1 MPIERRI
8 STTTYLLAGFITL
21 LIFFLG
27 LSLGMIVDDMRLRNA
42 EQLNK
47 AQEVNYQSLQM
58 QYLYLST
65 LPNAT
70 DSCPTL
76 KVALDKTVAELSESL
91 DRFEDFK
98 KETKLNDK
106 DYDLIGRKYLLD
118 NIKYWFFADKSRNL
132 CDLNLVSVLYFYS
145 LKDCQVCPDQGV
157 ILTYFKKILDERL
170 LVFPINVDIEKE
182 EPLIKILRSRYNIT
196 SYPSVVIADHK
207 YEGVVQRME
216 LSRLICS
223 AYHTMPLEC
232 QRFGLSDESK
242 GES

>member
-1 MPIERRI
+1 MAIERRI

-91 DRFEDFK
+91 GMFEDFK
-98 KETKLNDK
+98 QQTKLNDK
-106 DYDLIGRKYLLD
+106 DYNLIGRKYLLD
-118 NIKYWFFADKSRNL
+118 NIKYWFFAEKSKDL

-145 LKDCQVCPDQGV
+145 LKDCDVCPDQGV
-157 ILTYFKKILDERL
+157 ILTYFKKIFDERL
-170 LVFPINVDIEKE
+170 LVFPINVDVEKE

-196 SYPSVVIADHK
+196 TYPSIVIKEHK
-207 YEGVVQRME
+207 YERVVGKQE
-216 LSRLICS
+216 LSPLICH
-223 AYHTMPLEC
+223 AYRTMPIEC
-232 QRFGLSDESK
+232 ERFGLGGNES
-242 GES
+242 

>member
-1 MPIERRI
+1 MGIERHI
-8 STTTYLLAGFITL
+8 SRNTYFLAGFITL

-42 EQLNK
+42 DQLNK

-65 LPNAT
+65 LPNAS

-91 DRFEDFK
+91 GRFEDFK

-118 NIKYWFFADKSRNL
+118 NIKYWFFAEKSKDL

-145 LKDCQVCPDQGV
+145 LKDCDVCPDQGV
-157 ILTYFKKILDERL
+157 ILTYFKKIFDERL
-170 LVFPINVDIEKE
+170 LVFPINVDAEKE

-196 SYPSVVIADHK
+196 SYPSIVIKEHK
-207 YEGVVQRME
+207 YEGVVDKNA
-216 LSRLICS
+216 LSQLICNTYRS
-223 AYHTMPLEC
+223 MPLEC
-232 QRFGLSDESK
+232 ERFGL
-242 GES
+242 GGPRI